1 MDIYGTAVTAI
12 TQAYQVTVFI
22 QGVISDIKSYDEDR
36 NEVRVKLNTQLLTLR
51 VFQRVFV
58 HPDHGLLL
66 PGKADPFIA
75 QTVSEVL
82 LQMRKTLAEYEL
94 VAVKYGLATSEPAEG
109 DGKPEIKDLDE
120 YRDSFLQRIK
130 IKALSLKLKG
140 YDWSLFDKK
149 KLQKLVEAYT
159 GWSANLRD
167 MMQHFSQESIALAMR
182 GDDHERETKVL
193 GLEPVIQRQR
203 MVDAVAPDEFQS
215 LEGEVTILEQ
225 RGSST
230 PGGFQLATWASSG
243 KASKVTVIAEYH
255 EYENELQTGDLD
267 PEDIVKLKAP
277 IRNLAWLLKNSTF
290 NGQRQS
296 AADGSELQPPEIY
309 ALECLGYIDQPD
321 EERHIFLYNLP
332 TSHDTEMQ
340 ALTTLHA
347 FINAED
353 PQTKR
358 PLKRPSLNDRFRMAR
373 CLAVTL
379 LNIHAS
385 KWVHKNIWSRGI
397 LLFLSTPDGLQSS
410 SSVNTHRLSNNP
422 NPTHQIHAYLS
433 DWGYARTESQYTDMT
448 ADFEPEANIYRH
460 PDRQGR
466 PKQKF
471 GRTHD
476 IYALGVV
483 LLEIGLWM
491 TMSRVMGSKIAE
503 AHKTGKLPARKKVA
517 AELIALAMAGL
528 QREMGVG
535 YTQAVVDCLTGAFRD
550 EDPRMA
556 LRFRERVVGVLARGL
571 AL

>member
-51 VFQRVFV
+51 FFQRVFV

-75 QTVSEVL
+75 QTASEVL

-94 VAVKYGLATSEPAEG
+94 VAVKYGLAMSEPEDANS
-109 DGKPEIKDLDE
+109 KPELKDLHE
-120 YRDSFLQRIK
+120 YRDSLLQRIK
-130 IKALSLKLKG
+130 SKALTLKLKG

-149 KLQKLVEAYT
+149 KLHKLVETYT

-167 MMQHFSQESIALAMR
+167 IMQHFSQESIVLAIR
-182 GDDHERETKVL
+182 GDDQGRETKAL

-215 LEGEVTILEQ
+215 LEGEISALDTGELNAS
-225 RGSST
+225 R
-230 PGGFQLATWASSG
+230 GFQLATWSPSG
-243 KASKVTVIAEYH
+243 NASKVTVIAEYH
-255 EYENELQTGDLD
+255 EYENELRTGDLD
-267 PEDIVKLKAP
+267 SEDIVKRKAP

-290 NGQRQS
+290 NNQKQS

-309 ALECLGYIDQPD
+309 ALECLGYVDQID

-332 TSHDTEMQ
+332 TSDETGLHD
-340 ALTTLHA
+340 LTTLHA

-353 PQTKR
+353 SQTKR
-358 PLKRPSLNDRFRMAR
+358 PLKRPSLNDRFNMAR
-373 CLAVTL
+373 CLAVTI

-397 LLFLSTPDGLQSS
+397 LLFLSTPDGMQSS
-410 SSVNTHRLSNNP
+410 SSLQSHRLSNNP
-422 NPTHQIHAYLS
+422 NPAHHIHAYLS
-433 DWGYARTESQYTDMT
+433 DWGYARTESQDTDKT

-466 PKQKF
+466 PRLRF

-483 LLEIGLWM
+483 LLEIGLWV
-491 TMSRVMGSKIAE
+491 TMSRVMGPKIAE
-503 AHKTGKLPARKKVA
+503 ANKTGKLPPRKKVA
-517 AELIALAMAGL
+517 AELIALAMSGL
-528 QREMGVG
+528 PKEMGAG
-535 YTQAVVDCLTGAFRD
+535 YTQAVVACLTGAFQD
-550 EDPRMA
+550 DDPRMA
-556 LRFRERVVGVLARGL
+556 LRFQERVVGALARGK